1 MPACNTSVNLPMYYQ
16 NIRSF
21 KKSYALLSSLADQN
35 YSVISLTET
44 WLTQQVESTKIQ
56 LPLQGYEVF
65 RKDRSART
73 GGGVMLAVKRDL
85 MPQRRPDLE
94 TDCECIVV
102 QIAVMRGP
110 SCLITTVY
118 RPPDDRAAL
127 DEFYKCVG
135 TVHATGHPAVF
146 LGDFNLR
153 YLKWDKDSETGA
165 IKHTFKKRREVAL
178 ATKFVEN
185 LERHGLR
192 QLVTQPT
199 GKQKTFLDLVIT
211 NVEAARAVL
220 CANVFPASD
229 HHALCATLVLT
240 QR

>member
-1 MPACNTSVNLPMYYQ
+1 MPACNTSVHMYYQ

-21 KKSYALLSSLADQN
+21 KEGYASLRSLAIQN

-44 WLTQQVESTKIQ
+44 WLTQKVVDTKLQ

-65 RKDRSART
+65 RKDRSDRK

-110 SCLITTVY
+110 SCLITTMY

-135 TVHATGHPAVF
+135 AVHATGHPAVF

-153 YLKWDKDSETGA
+153 YLKWDRDYETGA
-165 IKHTFKKRREVAL
+165 IKPAFRNRREVAL
-178 ATKFVEN
+178 SSKFVEN
-185 LERHGLR
+185 LERHGLI
-192 QLVTQPT
+192 QVVTEPT
-199 GKQKTFLDLVIT
+199 GQYNTFLDLVIT
-211 NVEAARAVL
+211 NVEAASAVL
-220 CANVFPASD
+220 CAKEFPVSD
-229 HHALCATLVLT
+229 HHALRARLVLT